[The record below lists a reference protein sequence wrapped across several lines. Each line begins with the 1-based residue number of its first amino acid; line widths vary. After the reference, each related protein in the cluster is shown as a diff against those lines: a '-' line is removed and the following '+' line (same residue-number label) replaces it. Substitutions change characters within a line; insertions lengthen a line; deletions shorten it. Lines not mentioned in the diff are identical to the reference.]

1 MSDSAKYCVGI
12 DFGGTNTKFCLLDGQ
27 SRLSGIF
34 QLRTARSRQDIVDQM
49 VNGVRKAMADQ
60 AVPADQVLG
69 VGIGSPGPLDLAK
82 GTILA
87 TPNIPGLEN
96 LPIRDLVSAG
106 LGLPCV
112 LENDANAAAYGEY
125 ICGAGRE
132 ARDMVLLTLGTG
144 IGSGIVIDGKVLHGS
159 HNIGAELGHM
169 LVEPNGEPCGC
180 GQRGCLERYC
190 SATYLAQRAT
200 RLIREEGREGLLAAV
215 LGQSG
220 CITTKD
226 ILDAAIAGDGL
237 AREVWDRGAYFLAVA
252 CVDICR
258 IFDPDQ
264 IVLAGGMANAGEHL
278 LSPLRERFRGLHW
291 SITEIMTTIEIAT
304 LGQDA
309 GVIGA
314 AGVAWSAFGPKQ
326 EAAR

>member
-1 MSDSAKYCVGI
+1 MPRGGRPFPHRGSRHMSDSAKYCVGI
-12 DFGGTNTKFCLLDGQ
+12 DFGGTNTKFCLLDGR
-27 SRLSGIF
+27 SRPAGIF

-200 RLIREEGREGLLAAV
+200 RLIREEAGKGCWRPSLASPAV
-215 LGQSG
+215 SPPRTFSMPRLPETGWPGKSG
-220 CITTKD
+220 TGEPTSWRWR
-226 ILDAAIAGDGL
+226 AWTYAGYST
-237 AREVWDRGAYFLAVA
+237 RTRSCW
-252 CVDICR
+252 
-258 IFDPDQ
+258 P
-264 IVLAGGMANAGEHL
+264 AGWPTPA
-278 LSPLRERFRGLHW
+278 S
-291 SITEIMTTIEIAT
+291 TC
-304 LGQDA
+304 
-309 GVIGA
+309 
-314 AGVAWSAFGPKQ
+314 
-326 EAAR
+326 